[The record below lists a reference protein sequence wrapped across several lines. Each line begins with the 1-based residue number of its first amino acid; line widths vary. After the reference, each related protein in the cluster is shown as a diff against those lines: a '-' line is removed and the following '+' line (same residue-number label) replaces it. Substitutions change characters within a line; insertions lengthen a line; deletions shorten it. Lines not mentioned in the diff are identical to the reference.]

1 MKRVSGAPGL
11 VRHGGRPGTSLS
23 RASAIRPESQCSH
36 QIGWDAQLSDEPRLL
51 PNTCFFLEPGI
62 YLPEF
67 GVRSEIDMLTSPIK
81 AWVTGKI
88 QRELVRI

>member
-1 MKRVSGAPGL
+1 LPKKEEPTIVWEMVPRRLHEPFGFEQSF
-11 VRHGGRPGTSLS
+11 SLQAHS
-23 RASAIRPESQCSH
+23 LQPISETHDDR
-36 QIGWDAQLSDEPRLL
+36 RLL
-51 PNTCFFLEPGI
+51 PNTCFSVEPGI

-67 GVRSEIDMLTSPIK
+67 GVRSEIDMLTSETQ